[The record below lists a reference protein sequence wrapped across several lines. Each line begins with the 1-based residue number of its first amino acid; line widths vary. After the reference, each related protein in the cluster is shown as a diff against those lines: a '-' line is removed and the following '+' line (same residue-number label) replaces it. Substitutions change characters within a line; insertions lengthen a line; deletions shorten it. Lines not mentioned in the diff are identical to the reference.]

1 MSIRIVLLLLLVTF
15 TGCTSD
21 RYTLKHDRAPTVAIE
36 SNQVPKVVPRAE
48 PISTAGNKSPYTIDG
63 QTYEVLPSAQGYV
76 EEGVAS
82 WYGAKFHG
90 HLTSNGE
97 IFDMYRASA
106 AHRTLPIST
115 FARVTN
121 LANGREVVVRVNDRG
136 PFHSARI
143 IDLSY
148 GAAVVLGFANQGTAP
163 VRVEVIDLVGVEDH
177 RALSPA
183 EYRYL
188 QIGAFSQESKA
199 LIRAEEIVEL
209 VSAPVFISPVS
220 VDGTLLYRVR
230 VGPFDSSRSLNE
242 SARILSHSGY
252 NAIQKVR

>member
-1 MSIRIVLLLLLVTF
+1 MTTRIVLLLLLVTF

-36 SNQVPKVVPRAE
+36 PNQVPKVIPRAE
-48 PISTAGNKSPYTIDG
+48 PISIAGNKSPYTVDG
-63 QTYEVLPSAQGYV
+63 QTYEVLPRAQGYV

-106 AHRTLPIST
+106 AHRTLPIPT

-136 PFHSARI
+136 PFHSERI

-177 RALSPA
+177 RARSPT
-183 EYRYL
+183 EYRFL
-188 QIGAFSQESKA
+188 QLGAFSQESKA
-199 LIRAEEIVEL
+199 LIRAEEVVML

-220 VDGTLLYRVR
+220 VDGALLYRVR
-230 VGPFDSSRSLNE
+230 VGPFDSSQSLNE
-242 SARILSHSGY
+242 SARILSNSGY
-252 NAIQKVR
+252 TAIQKVR